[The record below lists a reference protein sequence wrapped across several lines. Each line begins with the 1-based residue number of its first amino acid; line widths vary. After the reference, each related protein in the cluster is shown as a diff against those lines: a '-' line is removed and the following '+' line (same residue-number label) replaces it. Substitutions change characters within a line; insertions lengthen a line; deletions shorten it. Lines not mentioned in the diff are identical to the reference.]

1 MRGVRRSRDRLRESV
16 EQRSLREILRMPLD
30 RNDPRLI
37 RVRRLDALD
46 DTIVGPRDGLESR
59 RQIANRLMVP
69 AVHRG
74 QARAER
80 SFQERS
86 RLDAHR
92 MAEGFVAVRHGAW
105 PLATQILVERA
116 AKGDVENLNSTA
128 DRENGH
134 AARARDR
141 DERHL
146 RRIAYGIDSTEAGM
160 RRRPVTIGSDV

>member
-1 MRGVRRSRDRLRESV
+1 
-16 EQRSLREILRMPLD
+16 
-30 RNDPRLI
+30 
-37 RVRRLDALD
+37 
-46 DTIVGPRDGLESR
+46 
-59 RQIANRLMVP
+59 
-69 AVHRG
+69 
-74 QARAER
+74 
-80 SFQERS
+80 
-86 RLDAHR
+86 

-146 RRIAYGIDSTEAGM
+146 RCIAYGIDSTEAGM
-160 RRRPVTIGSDV
+160 RRRSVTIGSDVFTACEHESAHCRERGAGPISRQHRRKGQGDETRALERANVRGVQGDALAAIDEAARRRHGDRSRRPHDVWDAGPPNKGQ